1 MFILYQSE
9 LHYTDIITLKQGNA
23 QEGPEGTQI
32 PSLGKMCLFIV
43 SWVCFIAVA
52 MCPAMSLEFKFLRQ
66 SNSFLSWK
74 PIGSENLFFFSL
86 MFLIKATELIF

>member
-43 SWVCFIAVA
+43 AWVCFIACVL
-52 MCPAMSLEFKFLRQ
+52 PFSLEFKFLRQ
-66 SNSFLSWK
+66 SHSF
-74 PIGSENLFFFSL
+74 
-86 MFLIKATELIF
+86 